1 MRAPTEAAGMTV
13 SNRQMALILLF
24 FAICA
29 GAGYAVY
36 WWHET
41 SLDRIAMF
49 HVSFKGE
56 SLNRVSAALADK
68 RPAQAREI
76 LQRQPLFEKIGI
88 LKVLSRDEAVAVRMF
103 AVRCMRPL
111 RDVPQI
117 RAELARLA
125 AEDPEESVTRLASR
139 ALQGRR

>member
-1 MRAPTEAAGMTV
+1 MTV
-13 SNRQMALILLF
+13 NNRQMAIILAF
-24 FAICA
+24 FTICA

-41 SLDRIAMF
+41 SLDRIA
-49 HVSFKGE
+49 VSHIRFKGE
-56 SLNRVSAALADK
+56 SLDRVSAALLDK
-68 RPAQAREI
+68 RPAEAREI

-88 LKVLSRDEAVAVRMF
+88 LKVLSRNESVAVRMF

-125 AEDPEESVTRLASR
+125 VEDPEESVTKLASR